1 MENLCHPEFTDYTIT
16 REGFVYNNIRNKW
29 LKPHF
34 NSGGYIRCWV
44 KGKHRFVHRLV
55 AQTYIMNYDN
65 LKCIDHID
73 RNKINNNVNNLRW
86 ITYSNNNLNKGKNK
100 NNKIGIKNICYD
112 KREKK
117 YQFSKIVR
125 GQRYQKN
132 FKTLEEAENYKI
144 DWHILN
150 NVILS

>member
-1 MENLCHPEFTDYTIT
+1 MEELCHPEFTDYTIT
-16 REGFVYNNIRNKW
+16 RDGLVYNNIKNKW
-29 LKPHF
+29 MTPSL
-34 NSGGYIRCWV
+34 NSGGYIRYYV
-44 KGKHRFVHRLV
+44 KGKKRFAHRLV
-55 AQTYIMNYDN
+55 AETYIMNYDN

-73 RNKINNNVNNLRW
+73 RNRINNKVENLRW

-100 NNKIGIKNICYD
+100 NNKVGIKNVSYSVRD
-112 KREKK
+112 KR
-117 YQFSKIVR
+117 YQFNKVVK
-125 GQRYQKN
+125 GKRYCKH